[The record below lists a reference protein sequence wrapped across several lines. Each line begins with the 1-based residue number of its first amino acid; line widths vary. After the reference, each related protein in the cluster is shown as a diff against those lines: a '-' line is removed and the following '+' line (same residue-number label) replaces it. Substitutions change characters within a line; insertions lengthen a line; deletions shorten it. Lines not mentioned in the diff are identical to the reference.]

1 MQAYN
6 GGGLSLLIQG
16 GAGLILGEISPR
28 IREEPGA
35 DKL

>member
-6 GGGLSLLIQG
+6 GGGLSLVIQG
-16 GAGLILGEISPR
+16 GDCLILGEISPR

-35 DKL
+35 DEL